1 MPATQVVH
9 VLAAALDRFPA
20 SHARQALD
28 PGFAYLPA
36 VHTVQEPGED
46 APINIEA
53 VPPVQLVQTE
63 EAKVLAN
70 VPDWQGTHVLADVA
84 KGVPEK
90 VPVLHGEHMLESA
103 VVVE

>member
-1 MPATQVVH
+1 
-9 VLAAALDRFPA
+9 
-20 SHARQALD
+20 
-28 PGFAYLPA
+28 
-36 VHTVQEPGED
+36 
-46 APINIEA
+46 
-53 VPPVQLVQTE
+53 LVQTE